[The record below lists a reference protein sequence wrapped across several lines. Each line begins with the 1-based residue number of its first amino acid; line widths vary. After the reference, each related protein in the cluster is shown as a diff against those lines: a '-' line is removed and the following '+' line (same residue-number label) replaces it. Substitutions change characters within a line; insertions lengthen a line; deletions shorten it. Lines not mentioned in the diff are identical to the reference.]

1 MVKDERYAKV
11 NALVLQTFEK
21 LGYKTELEEDD
32 AGVQIDAI
40 INGTAFAVYYSE
52 ESGTVG
58 YGVIFEPMQEINDDD
73 FYAIVEA
80 LREEA
85 TVFDGFMEDEEG
97 LLHLEG
103 EVDVEDFTEELLKS
117 ALETLHRENGAISKL
132 KAHSYVWEE

>member
-40 INGTAFAVYYSE
+40 INGTSFAVYYSE